1 MRRVH
6 ELSSPR
12 DFGDSMA
19 DCELCGATKVSTR
32 EHRVNKAMLA
42 ICQRCIGQL
51 NLQPKQEAPGLSR
64 ARNSQSRPSQSR
76 RPKRNNLMNKTEKE
90 LASDFSRRII
100 SSRESKGWD
109 QNQLAKRMAETINV
123 IKSAESGKPPTDAVV
138 RKLEMILGIS
148 LMVESTN
155 EHESMVGRP
164 SNSRGMTIGDYL
176 KDLR

>member
-6 ELSSPR
+6 QLSSSGEN
-12 DFGDSMA
+12 GDTMA

-64 ARNSQSRPSQSR
+64 ARSSPQRSSQAPRS
-76 RPKRNNLMNKTEKE
+76 KRNNLMNKSEKE
-90 LASDFSRRII
+90 LASDFSRRIT
-100 SSRESKGWD
+100 SGRESKGWD
-109 QNQLAKRMAETINV
+109 QIQLAKRMAETINV
-123 IKSAESGKPPTDAVV
+123 IKSAESGKPPTDAVI

-148 LMVESTN
+148 LMIESAN
-155 EHESMVGRP
+155 DHESMVGR
-164 SNSRGMTIGDYL
+164 SGQSRGMTIGDYL

>member
-1 MRRVH
+1 LRRVH
-6 ELSSPR
+6 QLSRSGENR
-12 DFGDSMA
+12 DTMA

-64 ARNSQSRPSQSR
+64 ARSTPQRSSQPSRS
-76 RPKRNNLMNKTEKE
+76 KRNNLMNKTEKE
-90 LASDFSRRII
+90 LASDFSRRIT
-100 SSRESKGWD
+100 SGRESKGWD
-109 QNQLAKRMAETINV
+109 QTQLAKRMAETINV
-123 IKSAESGKPPTDAVV
+123 IKSAESGKPPTDAVI

-148 LMVESTN
+148 LMIESAN
-155 EHESMVGRP
+155 DHESMVGR
-164 SNSRGMTIGDYL
+164 SGQSRGMTIGDYL

>member
-1 MRRVH
+1 
-6 ELSSPR
+6 
-12 DFGDSMA
+12 MA
-19 DCELCGATKVSTR
+19 DCELCGATMVTTR

-51 NLQPKQEAPGLSR
+51 NLEPKQEAPGLSR
-64 ARNSQSRPSQSR
+64 ARSTSSRPKQSH
-76 RPKRNNLMNKTEKE
+76 RPKPNNLMNKTEKE
-90 LASDFSRRII
+90 LASDFSRRIT
-100 SSRESKGWD
+100 SARQNKGWD

-138 RKLEMILGIS
+138 RKFEMILGIS

-155 EHESMVGRP
+155 DHESMVGRP

>member
-6 ELSSPR
+6 QLSSS
-12 DFGDSMA
+12 GENGNTMA

-64 ARNSQSRPSQSR
+64 ARSSPQRSSQAPRS
-76 RPKRNNLMNKTEKE
+76 KRNNLMNKSEKE
-90 LASDFSRRII
+90 LASDFSRRIT
-100 SSRESKGWD
+100 SGRESKGWD
-109 QNQLAKRMAETINV
+109 QIQLAKRMAETINV
-123 IKSAESGKPPTDAVV
+123 IKSAESGKPPTDAVI

-148 LMVESTN
+148 LMIESAN
-155 EHESMVGRP
+155 DHESMVGR
-164 SNSRGMTIGDYL
+164 SGQSRGMTIGDYL

>member
-1 MRRVH
+1 
-6 ELSSPR
+6 
-12 DFGDSMA
+12 MA
-19 DCELCGATKVSTR
+19 DCELCGATKVTTR

-51 NLQPKQEAPGLSR
+51 NLEPKQEAPGLSR
-64 ARNSQSRPSQSR
+64 ARSTPSRPKQSH
-76 RPKRNNLMNKTEKE
+76 RPKPNNLMNKTEKE
-90 LASDFSRRII
+90 LASDFSRRIT
-100 SSRESKGWD
+100 SARQNKGWD

-138 RKLEMILGIS
+138 RKFEMILGIS

-155 EHESMVGRP
+155 DHESMVGRP

>member
-1 MRRVH
+1 
-6 ELSSPR
+6 
-12 DFGDSMA
+12 MA
-19 DCELCGATKVSTR
+19 DCELCGATKVTTR

-51 NLQPKQEAPGLSR
+51 NLEPKQEAPGLSR
-64 ARNSQSRPSQSR
+64 ARSTSSRPKQSH
-76 RPKRNNLMNKTEKE
+76 RPKPNNLMNKTEKE
-90 LASDFSRRII
+90 LASDFSRRIT
-100 SSRESKGWD
+100 SARQNKGWD

-138 RKLEMILGIS
+138 RKFEMILGIS

-155 EHESMVGRP
+155 DHESMVGRP

-176 KDLR
+176 KDLRLSLIHI